1 MEGTG
6 AMHNF
11 SNAVE
16 NRLVPGSTETSTEEK
31 RLSEGDET
39 LSGSLSALLQRV
51 AEGRVIGATNPVS
64 GKASKTREDHAAHEQ
79 TLVEST
85 ISVLLTA
92 PGLNIQEDYWRIH
105 AVEL

>member
-64 GKASKTREDHAAHEQ
+64 GKASKTREDHAAVAQLADRAELRSFKPRSAGSG
-79 TLVEST
+79 T
-85 ISVLLTA
+85 LTA
-92 PGLNIQEDYWRIH
+92 GDKFP
-105 AVEL
+105 